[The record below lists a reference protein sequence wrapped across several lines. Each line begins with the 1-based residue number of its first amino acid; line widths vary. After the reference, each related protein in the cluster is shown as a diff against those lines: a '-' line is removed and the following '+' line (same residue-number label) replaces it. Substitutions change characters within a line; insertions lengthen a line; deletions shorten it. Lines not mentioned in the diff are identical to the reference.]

1 MKPIGELNRS
11 PVLVLYWVL
20 FGGGGNCGVGKAG
33 GGSRRDGLGHCR
45 AAAKCAHAVRGSAQV
60 VCRPAARGVVGEWA
74 HTSGE
79 PCREGSASAL
89 VTEGG
94 KVMRYPSGGSDRAA
108 ESRCGSWFLSRTR
121 DKAAGFWRGGPHK
134 NPGNPWAREAGPGWE
149 PLGVAGRA
157 AGSRPGGSW
166 RASRS
171 SGCAESRAAA
181 HAAGNGG

>member
-74 HTSGE
+74 HTSSE
-79 PCREGSASAL
+79 PCRQGSASAL
-89 VTEGG
+89 VTEAG
-94 KVMRYPSGGSDRAA
+94 KVMSYPSGGSDRAA
-108 ESRCGSWFLSRTR
+108 ESRCGSWFLSALGT
-121 DKAAGFWRGGPHK
+121 KPQVFGGEGRIKIPVI
-134 NPGNPWAREAGPGWE
+134 
-149 PLGVAGRA
+149 LGHGKQEIGRA
-157 AGSRPGGSW
+157 SCR
-166 RASRS
+166 
-171 SGCAESRAAA
+171 E
-181 HAAGNGG
+181 